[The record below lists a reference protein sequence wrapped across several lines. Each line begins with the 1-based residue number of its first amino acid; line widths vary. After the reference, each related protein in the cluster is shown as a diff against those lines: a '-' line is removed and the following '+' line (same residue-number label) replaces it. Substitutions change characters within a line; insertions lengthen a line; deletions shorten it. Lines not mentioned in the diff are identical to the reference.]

1 MDDVQKHP
9 CKSTLCQQFQTL
21 LAPYFISQC
30 CLTSLL
36 PFAFSSLPPSR
47 LQEQSLLLLA
57 LVFYEYDSLLLT
69 AANNTIQWQYV
80 AMVKQEYPNVLYT
93 IKALICS
100 YCRFHLLILTEKSK
114 IAKSNYALFQ
124 KSDRYF
130 KRQECQKSNK
140 LQQQVRYT
148 YIYIHT
154 HNFYR
159 YCSSS
164 KVKTLFFYI

>member
-1 MDDVQKHP
+1 MPVASNSICSILHR
-9 CKSTLCQQFQTL
+9 
-21 LAPYFISQC
+21 C

-36 PFAFSSLPPSR
+36 SFAPSSLQPST
-47 LQEQSLLLLA
+47 LQEQSVVLPA
-57 LVFYEYDSLLLT
+57 LVIYEYESLLLT

-100 YCRFHLLILTEKSK
+100 YCLLHLLILTEKSK

-130 KRQECQKSNK
+130 KRQECQRSNW
-140 LQQQVRYT
+140 
-148 YIYIHT
+148 
-154 HNFYR
+154 N
-159 YCSSS
+159 SSS
-164 KVKTLFFYI
+164 R